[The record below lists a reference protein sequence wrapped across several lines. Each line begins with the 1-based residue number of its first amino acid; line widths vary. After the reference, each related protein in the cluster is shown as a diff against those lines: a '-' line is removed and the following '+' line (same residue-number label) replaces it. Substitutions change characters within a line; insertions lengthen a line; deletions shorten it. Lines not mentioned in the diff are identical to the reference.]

1 MVFTRINLKL
11 IKCDFYWISFYFI
24 FFKEIIKNVFL
35 YGILSALLKKKKK
48 LEIWSMKNSK
58 KKRKMLKKRHY
69 LQQQLELHFWHG
81 KRWNLDF
88 SIYIKIIENWISCQK
103 NINSEWIGILSSK
116 LWPKYETSVEDN
128 TNSALSSIFYQ
139 NFKWGSTSNL
149 SKPI

>member
-1 MVFTRINLKL
+1 MVLTRINLKL
-11 IKCDFYWISFYFI
+11 IKCDFWLDFIFFFI
-24 FFKEIIKNVFL
+24 FFKEIRKNIFL
-35 YGILSALLKKKKK
+35 YGILFAFLKKKM
-48 LEIWSMKNSK
+48 EIWSMKNSK
-58 KKRKMLKKRHY
+58 NKKMLKKSHY
-69 LQQQLELHFWHG
+69 LPQQLELHFWHG

>member
-1 MVFTRINLKL
+1 MWFFIG
-11 IKCDFYWISFYFI
+11 FHFIS
-24 FFKEIIKNVFL
+24 FFKEIIKKFFFISS
-35 YGILSALLKKKKK
+35 YLLFWNFFWRYDPRK
-48 LEIWSMKNSK
+48 IQKN
-58 KKRKMLKKRHY
+58 RKMLKKRHY
-69 LQQQLELHFWHG
+69 LQQQLESHFWHG

>member
-1 MVFTRINLKL
+1 M
-11 IKCDFYWISFYFI
+11 DFILFHFL
-24 FFKEIIKNVFL
+24 KEIIKNVFL
-35 YGILSALLKKKKK
+35 NGILFALLKKFWRYDPWKNFKKFKNLKKFKKK
-48 LEIWSMKNSK
+48 ML
-58 KKRKMLKKRHY
+58 RKGHY